1 MSAETMTGHNPGSP
15 AIKTLGNH
23 LGPVVSV
30 LAILMSLYH
39 LYVAFAGPPEVVI
52 FRGTHLIFALALI
65 FLSMPISRTHP
76 SRGVLWLDAILLVL
90 SVASVGHL
98 FVNYEYLVTRFPYV
112 DEPTVQDLVF
122 GVALIA
128 MILEGSRRV
137 LGPALPITA
146 ALFLLYAIA
155 GPYLP
160 FGLTHGGVRIPE
172 LIDHLYLTTDGIFG
186 IPLGVSAT
194 FVVLFVLFGAFVE
207 RVGTGHLFVTFAQA
221 LTGHTAGGP
230 AKVACI
236 TSGLFGT
243 ISGSAVSN
251 VMTTGTL
258 TIPLMKKI
266 GYRPAFA
273 GAVEAVSSTGGQIM
287 PPIMGAAAFVMA
299 EFLGVAFQ
307 TIALYALIPAVLF
320 YLSVFLAIH
329 FEAKR
334 TGLRGLAKSELPAL
348 GPVLRA
354 RGHQFIPLAVVVG
367 VLLLGYSPPMA
378 ALAGIVAV
386 VPIAMLR
393 TETRREVSVK
403 MVGEA
408 LETGARNTLA
418 VAAACACA
426 GIVIGVISLTGL
438 GLAFTT
444 LVLDAAQDMLLPAL
458 ILTMLAGIVLGM
470 GMPTTPAYIMQVAL
484 LVPALVKL
492 GIPQPAAHMFVFYF
506 AIMSAI
512 TPPVAMAV
520 FAASSISR
528 ANLWESSIAAVKLG
542 ATGYLVPFFFVFG
555 PSLLM
560 IGEPIRVVTTATT
573 AIIGVTCLAAGLHGW
588 FITTASWWQRA
599 MLLAASVILI
609 KPGLVTD
616 AVGLSLLAAVI
627 AIQLVQRRQAVRPA

>member
-1 MSAETMTGHNPGSP
+1 MTGDSSSGAP
-15 AIKTLGNH
+15 AIKTLANR
-23 LGPVVSV
+23 LGPTARAI
-30 LAILMSLYH
+30 AILMSLYH
-39 LYVAFAGPPEVVI
+39 LYIAFAGPPEVVI
-52 FRGTHLIFALALI
+52 FRGTHLAFALVLI
-65 FLSMPISRTHP
+65 FLSMPASRTRP
-76 SRGVLWLDAILLVL
+76 SRGVLWLDAAFLIL
-90 SVASVGHL
+90 SVASIGYL
-98 FVNYEYLVTRFPYV
+98 FVNYDYVVTRFPYV
-112 DEPTVQDLVF
+112 DEPTVPDLVF
-122 GVALIA
+122 GIALTA

-146 ALFLLYAIA
+146 VLFLVYALA

-160 FGLTHGGVRIPE
+160 FGLAHGGVSIPE
-172 LIDHLYLTTDGIFG
+172 LVDHLYLTTDGIFG

-221 LTGHTAGGP
+221 LTGHTPGGP

-307 TIALYALIPAVLF
+307 TVALYALVPAVLF
-320 YLSVFLAIH
+320 YLAVFLAIH

-334 TGLRGLAKSELPAL
+334 TGLRGLSKSELPEL
-348 GPVLRA
+348 GPVLRK
-354 RGHQFIPLAVVVG
+354 RGHQFIPLAVVVA
-367 VLLLGYSPPMA
+367 VLIMGYSPPMA
-378 ALAGIVAV
+378 ALAGILAV
-386 VPIAMLR
+386 VPIALLR
-393 TETRREVSVK
+393 TETRREVSVR
-403 MVGEA
+403 MVGDA
-408 LETGARNTLA
+408 LETGARNALA

-444 LVLDAAQDMLLPAL
+444 LVLDAAQDLLLPAL
-458 ILTMLAGIVLGM
+458 VLTMLAGIILGM

-528 ANLWESSIAAVKLG
+528 AGLWESSVAAVKLG

-555 PSLLM
+555 PSLLL
-560 IGEPIRVVTTATT
+560 IGEPFRVVTTVVT
-573 AIIGVTCLAAGLHGW
+573 AVLGVTCLASGLHGW
-588 FITTASWWQRA
+588 FLTNANWWQRG

-609 KPGLVTD
+609 KPGLMTD
-616 AVGLSLLAAVI
+616 AVGLSLLAAVVV
-627 AIQLVQRRQAVRPA
+627 IQLIQRRQAIRAA